1 MIKEGITMKKEG
13 IAAYHTH
20 LKEIF
25 RTADSDDDDAFTF
38 LIHADLSLHNEDSRR
53 SLPPRR
59 HHRYRPSS
67 SAQRSRAERRM
78 RGSARSTPPEPLEPW
93 PPSPSL
99 PCSHSPPSPNLNPT
113 TRCVPPFLMTLPCG
127 HLTLH
132 SSPCDMP
139 ANLRS

>member
-1 MIKEGITMKKEG
+1 MKKEG

-113 TRCVPPFLMTLPCG
+113 TRLGKWQWHYVRI
-127 HLTLH
+127 
-132 SSPCDMP
+132 SSYSGWKHKESL
-139 ANLRS
+139 AVLL